1 MIWVVT
7 FQSLL
12 FQWPV
17 YLWKVDPFFHVG
29 EQLHRSFPLP
39 LLAAAVRY
47 LGNWWSSQES
57 TTRCNGEGW
66 LFTCIRHFSG
76 NLDCLIWDLGHPQT
90 NTLGCLMV
98 PVQLR
103 CGFPLTKN
111 RLLWMAW
118 TESAEISGS
127 CPCSSKHFQATLPQ
141 KFHHNSPRNGLY
153 LHLFHN
159 WPVCAKST
167 ADGTG
172 PLWLA
177 KYDERDSA
185 DELRGES
192 AGRYSGRG

>member
-76 NLDCLIWDLGHPQT
+76 N
-90 NTLGCLMV
+90 
-98 PVQLR
+98 
-103 CGFPLTKN
+103 
-111 RLLWMAW
+111 
-118 TESAEISGS
+118 
-127 CPCSSKHFQATLPQ
+127 
-141 KFHHNSPRNGLY
+141 GLY

-159 WPVCAKST
+159 
-167 ADGTG
+167 
-172 PLWLA
+172 
-177 KYDERDSA
+177 
-185 DELRGES
+185 
-192 AGRYSGRG
+192 